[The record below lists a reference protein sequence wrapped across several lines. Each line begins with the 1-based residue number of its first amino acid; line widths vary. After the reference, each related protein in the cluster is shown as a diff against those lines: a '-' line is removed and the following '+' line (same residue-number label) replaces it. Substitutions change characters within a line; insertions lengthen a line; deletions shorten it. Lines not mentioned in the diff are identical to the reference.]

1 MQNVRSKVAS
11 KISKIKEAE
20 DFNFSNWL
28 KKPAIHHH
36 PVDSLSSYLADL
48 GEQQIEFI
56 FPENSEYEF
65 DIVEPDVN
73 DELKNCDFQ
82 KVRSNAVFF
91 MIALPLDKG
100 FVFSEVELKPVSY
113 SARLVEFLPTTPSM
127 KSIKVKFDYKAS
139 RSYDVQLK
147 VPSNQNYLSDLVP
160 EVFKIDLL
168 DFEDLVSSSIKVKV
182 QNIKMEGFK
191 KTKVEKMPLPGMPEM
206 KKVIKIKIPSI
217 GSFKTSQRKIPVSVL
232 EQAALLK
239 TPAFKLSR
247 IKTFYTNFKLSKKD
261 SFLLYRNIDSK
272 HSGKTELQASVS
284 GEYSQMQDVLAYIL
298 GNVRRVDWE
307 KSKHLQIKL
316 REYEE
321 NAAKF
326 LAENEYAFL
335 QEEFGIDTEKEAIA
349 ALKVLFGNRV
359 IKSALIVTDSANIG
373 NPNMAKDLNL
383 EIGWSGKLRKLCPEL
398 VLNIISGNNEER
410 ADLWNKSKSIVIADI
425 DTALN
430 DFRLKILEDKRLNKF
445 DCIILDYVDNILL
458 RKDIS
463 AEFLSS
469 LKPKVLWAASGMLD
483 KNLQNELNMCLN
495 HSSKIKKVLFR
506 RKKDLLTKTP
516 KFIFNEFWLE
526 TDEYQAAEFK
536 VALVDS
542 KKEIRRVLETGNPL
556 RFAAN
561 IFTLLHRLNQLGN
574 FASGKSKSPKT
585 ELLLKHLLKIKENG
599 KKVLVISQYEK
610 LGTKKIAEL
619 LAGYG
624 IKHILAPNALSVEE
638 MKQSLLTFQSQPDIV
653 AFITDAKPTRLKSS
667 DIDVSYLLRF
677 DQWWNPLN
685 NWELEDIFLK
695 SGEGILGESINIL
708 NYHSLGTLDQKVRE
722 LLLEADM
729 LNRNVFE
736 LMQPKLFE
744 ELISV
749 DEWLKIFGMPVS
761 TEKNTTHSAEALLT
775 HLQKMSIED
784 YRKVLSRFFTILGF
798 SEIEVLELP
807 ETNSFNIVGK
817 AQRNSRVFFLI
828 ARAFTDNKI
837 DKSALENVIA
847 ETSFAEQDKIFII
860 SRDILPAV
868 DVKKL
873 RDNVTLIDGPS
884 LARFLIRVG
893 IVPAQPK

>member
-28 KKPAIHHH
+28 KKPAVHHH
-36 PVDSLSSYLADL
+36 PVESLSSYLADL

-91 MIALPLDKG
+91 MIALPSDKG

-113 SARLVEFLPTTPSM
+113 SARLVEFLPTTPSI

-139 RSYDVQLK
+139 RSYDLQLK

-217 GSFKTSQRKIPVSVL
+217 GTFKTSQRQIPVSIL
-232 EQAALLK
+232 EQAALLEI
-239 TPAFKLSR
+239 PAFKLSR

-272 HSGKTELQASVS
+272 HSGKDKPQTSIAS
-284 GEYSQMQDVLAYIL
+284 EYSQMQDVFAYIL

-359 IKSALIVTDSANIG
+359 IKSVLIVTDSANTG
-373 NPNMAKDLNL
+373 NPNIAKDLNL

-463 AEFLSS
+463 EEFLSS

-483 KNLQNELNMCLN
+483 NNLHIQLNERLS
-495 HSSKIKKVLFR
+495 HSSKIQKILVR
-506 RKKDLLTKTP
+506 SKKDLIRETP
-516 KFIFNEFWLE
+516 KFIFNEFWFK

-536 VALVDS
+536 TALADS

-574 FASGKSKSPKT
+574 FAAGKSKSPKT
-585 ELLLKHLLKIKENG
+585 ELLLKHILKIKENG
-599 KKVLVISQYEK
+599 KKVLVLSQYEK

-624 IKHILAPNALSVEE
+624 IKHISAPNALSVEE
-638 MKQSLLTFQSQPDIV
+638 MNQSLLTFQSQPDIV
-653 AFITDAKPTRLKSS
+653 AFITDAKPSRLKSS
-667 DIDVSYLLRF
+667 DIDVSYVIRF

-685 NWELEDIFLK
+685 NWELEDMFLK
-695 SGEGILGESINIL
+695 SGEAVFGESINIL

-722 LLLEADM
+722 LLLEADL

-761 TEKNTTHSAEALLT
+761 SESKLLEDIFV
-775 HLQKMSIED
+775 MSEVIKKITVDEF
-784 YRKVLSRFFTILGF
+784 RKLLMRFFTIIGF
-798 SEIEVLELP
+798 SDVDILELP
-807 ETNSFNIVGK
+807 NSNSFNLIGR
-817 AQRNSRVFFLI
+817 AQRNSRIFYLN
-828 ARAFTDNKI
+828 ARVLMENKI
-837 DKSALENVIA
+837 DRAAVENFIA
-847 ETSFAEQDKIFII
+847 ESSSSGQDRIFVIG
-860 SRDILPAV
+860 RDSLPALNEA
-868 DVKKL
+868 KL

-884 LARFLIRVG
+884 LAKFLIRVG
-893 IVPAQPK
+893 IVPSQNK